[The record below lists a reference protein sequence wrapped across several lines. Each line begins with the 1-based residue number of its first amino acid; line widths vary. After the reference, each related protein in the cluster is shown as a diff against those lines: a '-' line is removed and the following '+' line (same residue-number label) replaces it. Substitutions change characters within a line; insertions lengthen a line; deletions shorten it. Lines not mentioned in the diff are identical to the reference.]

1 MKYVKIKRAVKL
13 VESAVGDYA
22 KLERGYAQFKRYF
35 EQRSKKC
42 KKL

>member
-35 EQRSKKC
+35 E
-42 KKL
+42 